1 VVLGFAL
8 PVFIVAFT
16 TLMQR
21 RTPNRLMGRVSAAA
35 DVVLGTPQ
43 AISIAVGALVV
54 SLVSYRTMYW
64 MCAAVIAAAACYLVL
79 ALRRLDAA
87 VLVSGHAQPEPTQSA
102 VPDAV
107 VTSAVPAANG
117 VSAGDGD
124 LDERGEDGSE
134 LEAGRLDGQG
144 NQ

>member
-1 VVLGFAL
+1 MFAGIVVLGFAL

-21 RTPNRLMGRVSAAA
+21 RTPNRLMGSVSAAA

-64 MCAAVIAAAACYLVL
+64 M
-79 ALRRLDAA
+79 
-87 VLVSGHAQPEPTQSA
+87 SPP
-102 VPDAV
+102 
-107 VTSAVPAANG
+107 
-117 VSAGDGD
+117 
-124 LDERGEDGSE
+124 
-134 LEAGRLDGQG
+134 
-144 NQ
+144 